1 MVVSF
6 LYIRKK
12 LVLSAI
18 EDLENKTKTK
28 KKTVNVLLA
37 PSQER
42 VVERVPSPRKRNDGN
57 KPLPITLDYLDDQQ
71 RCRHGGSSTEI
82 GYSSIYSS

>member
-18 EDLENKTKTK
+18 ADLEKEK
-28 KKTVNVLLA
+28 KRKK
-37 PSQER
+37 SQ
-42 VVERVPSPRKRNDGN
+42 SKSYSHLPRRGW
-57 KPLPITLDYLDDQQ
+57 
-71 RCRHGGSSTEI
+71 
-82 GYSSIYSS
+82 